1 MLKAFKYRIYPT
13 KSQNTK
19 MNRTLELCRWTYNKT
34 LAYRKNA
41 YEKENITVSKYET
54 HNLLPQWKRD
64 KPELKEVFSQT
75 LQNVQERVDLAFK
88 AFFRRAKAGEN
99 PGYPRFKGKGWYDS
113 FSYPQMGFK
122 LKNGLL
128 KLSKIGNL
136 KIKLH
141 RPIEGKVKRLTIR
154 RSATGKWFACFSV
167 EIEDVFLPPRKDGSV
182 VGIDVGLESFA
193 SLSNGEKIA
202 NPRFF
207 REEENELARV
217 QRKLSKAAKGTPER
231 RAALKVVERVH
242 ERIAYERY
250 EFAHQVSRDL
260 VDRFSL
266 IAFEDLNIK
275 GMMHNHRLAKGI
287 GDVAWNMLVNITSYK
302 AASAGSM
309 VVLVDPRNTSKMC
322 SRCGILVEKS
332 LSDRVH
338 NCPRCGLSMDRDWNA
353 AINILR
359 LGTQSLQNARS
370 SALSHEK
377 PLLQLRDLGV
387 SIHPLLTKIFS

>member
-1 MLKAFKYRIYPT
+1 MLKSFKYRIYPT
-13 KSQNTK
+13 KSQRTK
-19 MNRTLELCRWTYNKT
+19 MNQTLELCRWTYNET

-41 YEKENITVSKYET
+41 YDSEGKSISKYET
-54 HNLLPQWKRD
+54 HNLLPKWKED

-88 AFFRRAKAGEN
+88 AFFRRAKAGEK
-99 PGYPRFKGKGWYDS
+99 PGYPRFKGRGWYDS

-122 LKNGLL
+122 LENSVL
-128 KLSKIGNL
+128 KLSKIGNI

-141 RPIEGKVKRLTIR
+141 RPIEGKIKRLTVR

-167 EIEDVFLPPRKDGSV
+167 EIEDLPIPPWKDGAM
-182 VGIDVGLESFA
+182 VGVDVGLESFA
-193 SLSNGEKIA
+193 TLSNGEKIA

-207 REEENELARV
+207 RDEEMELARV
-217 QRKLSKAAKGTPER
+217 QRKLSKALKGTPER
-231 RAALKVVERVH
+231 KKALEVVERVH
-242 ERIAYERY
+242 ERIANKRY
-250 EFAHQVSRDL
+250 EFAHQVGRNL
-260 VDRFSL
+260 VNRFGL
-266 IAFEDLNIK
+266 IVFEDLNIK
-275 GMMHNHRLAKGI
+275 GMVKNHNLAKSI
-287 GDVAWNMLVNITSYK
+287 GDVAWNMLVTLTSYK
-302 AASAGSM
+302 AANAGSM
-309 VVLVDPRNTSKMC
+309 VILVDPRNTSKMC

-370 SALSHEK
+370 PAL
-377 PLLQLRDLGV
+377 
-387 SIHPLLTKIFS
+387 